1 MNKRIAITMGDPN
14 GIGPEIIAKM
24 WQDKEIHTDADFFVV
39 GRCAVMEQAVR
50 ENGFENPVDVLSV
63 ADLNSNQW
71 NRSRSIPVLEVDV
84 TDGDIVAP
92 AAETE
97 VAGRVAYQAI
107 KTSAELALANQID
120 AMVTA
125 PINKKSLNLAGIQV
139 PGHTELLAQFCE
151 AKSTAMML
159 YLPPTYETQPGDS
172 VESKD
177 EKSNK
182 RDKGLSIV
190 HCTLHTSMRSIFDLL
205 TQQLIEDK
213 IDLANAFC
221 KRIAQ
226 AGSQSKRLSG
236 QPKIGIAALNP
247 HAGEQGLFGDEEIT
261 VISPAVK
268 SRQNAGVD
276 AHGPFPVDTLMR
288 RAASGEFD
296 AIVAMYHDQGHIA
309 VKLLDM
315 FGAVNI
321 TLGLPI
327 IRTSVAHGTAADKAW
342 SGNADERSLTQ
353 AARVAIDLANSNF
366 NSTNS
371 NSNSTER

>member
-24 WQDKEIHTDADFFVV
+24 WQHEPLYTEADFFVV
-39 GRCAVMEQAVR
+39 GRSAVLKQAVR
-50 ENGFENPVDVLSV
+50 ENRFENTVDVLSV
-63 ADLNSNQW
+63 TDLNSNQW
-71 NRSRSIPVLEVDV
+71 NRSRSIPVLEVNESNGDV
-84 TDGDIVAP
+84 IAP

-107 KTSAELALANQID
+107 ETSAKLALANQID

-125 PINKKSLNLAGIQV
+125 PINKKSLNLAGIKV
-139 PGHTELLAQFCE
+139 PGHTELLAQFCKAE
-151 AKSTAMML
+151 STAMML
-159 YLPPTYETQPGDS
+159 YLPPTQFTQPRDS
-172 VESKD
+172 DESKVLETNIGD
-177 EKSNK
+177 M
-182 RDKGLSIV
+182 GLSIV

-226 AGSQSKRLSG
+226 SIGSSRR
-236 QPKIGIAALNP
+236 PKIGVAALNP
-247 HAGEQGLFGDEEIT
+247 HAGEQGLFGEEEIT

-342 SGNADERSLTQ
+342 SGNADERSLVQ
-353 AARVAIDLANSNF
+353 AARVAIDLANSNQ
-366 NSTNS
+366 
-371 NSNSTER
+371 